1 MSLSLPR
8 SSSAAGR
15 AVTLALL
22 TCMHP
27 VYSRRSWR
35 ENCWM
40 DRIVLEG
47 MSFSGRHGVRPAE
60 REHAQDF
67 EVDIDMEAD
76 LAVPGS
82 TDRIEDTVDYRAAHA
97 FAKQT
102 IQDEPGPLP
111 QTLAPR

>member
-8 SSSAAGR
+8 SSVAAGR
-15 AVTLALL
+15 TVTLALL
-22 TCMHP
+22 TCTHP
-27 VYSRRSWR
+27 VYSRRSGR

-40 DRIVLEG
+40 DRIVLQG

-82 TDRIEDTVDYRAAHA
+82 ARVKESRGARGTGSGMVGGARA
-97 FAKQT
+97 
-102 IQDEPGPLP
+102 
-111 QTLAPR
+111 